1 MMNFSSYFYSSSAA
15 AAGGGG
21 GGGEKKSSS
30 SASASK
36 KKQQQAAAAAAEGG
50 NNQTRYLGVRR
61 RPWGR
66 YAAEIRDPA
75 TKERHWLGTF
85 DTAEEA
91 AVAYDRAARSLRGAR
106 ARTNFAYPDLPPGSS
121 VNPYLSPDLSADA
134 SDQLL
139 QPFYANPSAAAALP
153 TPAAV
158 MVTGGVE
165 FGGEYMSMYGG
176 GGGVDMSSL
185 MDDIAMPDDL
195 PPSVTGGGGGGFASS
210 DEYSSGGG
218 GMVDDVSMYGGG
230 GGSSWCDASDFASY
244 SSSSPAAAAAAAAG
258 SHGMYFEEGYVHSP
272 LFSPMPAVDDAG
284 ADGFQLGGSSS
295 SYYY

>member
-1 MMNFSSYFYSSSAA
+1 MMNFSSYFYSSSSGAAA
-15 AAGGGG
+15 AAGD
-21 GGGEKKSSS
+21 KK

-36 KKQQQAAAAAAEGG
+36 KKQQQQQAAAGQVEG
-50 NNQTRYLGVRR
+50 NQTRYLGVRR

-121 VNPYLSPDLSADA
+121 ITPYLSPDLTDG

-139 QPFYANPSAAAALP
+139 QPFYANPSAALP
-153 TPAAV
+153 IPAA
-158 MVTGGVE
+158 GVDV
-165 FGGEYMSMYGG
+165 GSGYMMYGG
-176 GGGVDMSSL
+176 ANGADMSAL

-195 PPSVTGGGGGGFASS
+195 PPMAGGGFGSDDSSGGGGGG
-210 DEYSSGGG
+210 
-218 GMVDDVSMYGGG
+218 MLDVSMYGVGNGGANANGG
-230 GGSSWCDASDFASY
+230 GWCDASDFTSY
-244 SSSSPAAAAAAAAG
+244 SSSPAPG

>member
-1 MMNFSSYFYSSSAA
+1 MMNFSSYFYSSSTAVA

-21 GGGEKKSSS
+21 GEKKSS

-36 KKQQQAAAAAAEGG
+36 KKQQAAAGEG
-50 NNQTRYLGVRR
+50 NQTRYLGVRR

-121 VNPYLSPDLSADA
+121 ITPYLSPDLTADG

-139 QPFYANPSAAAALP
+139 QPFYANPSAAAAAALP
-153 TPAAV
+153 TPAAAV
-158 MVTGGVE
+158 AGGVE
-165 FGGEYMSMYGG
+165 FGSEYMSMY
-176 GGGVDMSSL
+176 GGVDMSSL
-185 MDDIAMPDDL
+185 MDDIPMPDDL
-195 PPSVTGGGGGGFASS
+195 PPTMTGG
-210 DEYSSGGG
+210 DDYSSGGSGG
-218 GMVDDVSMYGGG
+218 GMVDVTMYGGG
-230 GGSSWCDASDFASY
+230 NGGSGGGWCDASDFTSY
-244 SSSSPAAAAAAAAG
+244 SSSSPAPAAAG

>member
-1 MMNFSSYFYSSSAA
+1 MMNFSSYFYSSSSSSAA
-15 AAGGGG
+15 AGG

-30 SASASK
+30 ATK
-36 KKQQQAAAAAAEGG
+36 TKKQSAAAEQG
-50 NNQTRYLGVRR
+50 NTTTTRYLGVRR

-121 VNPYLSPDLSADA
+121 VTPYLSPDLSDNN

-139 QPFYANPSAAAALP
+139 HPFYASAAAAAAQLP
-153 TPAAV
+153 APVA
-158 MVTGGVE
+158 
-165 FGGEYMSMYGG
+165 SGG
-176 GGGVDMSSL
+176 GGDYAAMYGNNFGADADEIDMSSL
-185 MDDIAMPDDL
+185 MVDDIGVHDGDL
-195 PPSVTGGGGGGFASS
+195 SSMIGGGGGG
-210 DEYSSGGG
+210 GGG
-218 GMVDDVSMYGGG
+218 GDVSVYGGNGGNGGG
-230 GGSSWCDASDFASY
+230 GGWCDASDFAAAY
-244 SSSSPAAAAAAAAG
+244 GGAAASPAAG
-258 SHGMYFEEGYVHSP
+258 HGMYFEEGYVHSP

-284 ADGFQLGGSSS
+284 GDGFQLGGSSS

>member
-1 MMNFSSYFYSSSAA
+1 MMNFSSYFYSSSSAG
-15 AAGGGG
+15 AAGA
-21 GGGEKKSSS
+21 GEKKS
-30 SASASK
+30 SK
-36 KKQQQAAAAAAEGG
+36 KKQQQASATAGHQQQGEG
-50 NNQTRYLGVRR
+50 NATRYLGVRR

-121 VNPYLSPDLSADA
+121 VTPYLSPDLGDG

-139 QPFYANPSAAAALP
+139 QPFYVDSSGTTLP
-153 TPAAV
+153 TAVAAG
-158 MVTGGVE
+158 TGVDY
-165 FGGEYMSMYGG
+165 GGEYMAYNIGTG
-176 GGGVDMSSL
+176 MSSL
-185 MDDIAMPDDL
+185 TMDDTAIPDDL
-195 PPSVTGGGGGGFASS
+195 PPMMGGGVGS
-210 DEYSSGGG
+210 DNSSGGAI
-218 GMVDDVSMYGGG
+218 VDVSMYGAVGNGG
-230 GGSSWCDASDFASY
+230 TNAATGGWCDASDFGSY
-244 SSSSPAAAAAAAAG
+244 SSPPPSGA
-258 SHGMYFEEGYVHSP
+258 HGMYFEEGYVHSP

>member
-1 MMNFSSYFYSSSAA
+1 MMNFSSYFYSSTAA
-15 AAGGGG
+15 AGGG

-30 SASASK
+30 SSSASK
-36 KKQQQAAAAAAEGG
+36 KKQQQAAAAAEGG

-121 VNPYLSPDLSADA
+121 VTPYLSPDLSADA

-158 MVTGGVE
+158 MAGGGVE
-165 FGGEYMSMYGG
+165 FGGEYMSVYG

-195 PPSVTGGGGGGFASS
+195 PPSVNGGGGGFASS
-210 DEYSSGGG
+210 DEYSSGGCGG
-218 GMVDDVSMYGGG
+218 GMVDDVSVYGGGNG

-244 SSSSPAAAAAAAAG
+244 SSSSPAAAAAG